1 MSAKSEDN
9 LEKEKL
15 LAEIERLRR
24 APMPRI
30 FDNIEQ
36 SLLPALQKTLQFSN
50 RADFCVGIL
59 ILRKCIADHIII
71 AQNSHFSF
79 KEKQLI

>member
-1 MSAKSEDN
+1 MSAKRKDN
-9 LEKEKL
+9 LGKKL
-15 LAEIERLRR
+15 LAEIERLRKVS
-24 APMPRI
+24 MPRI

-36 SLLPALQKTLQFSN
+36 SLLPALQKTLPVSN

-59 ILRKCIADHIII
+59 ILKKCIADHIII
-71 AQNSHFSF
+71 LQNSHFSF

>member
-1 MSAKSEDN
+1 MAAKKEDN
-9 LEKEKL
+9 LSKEKL

-36 SLLPALQKTLQFSN
+36 SLLPAMQEIPCPIVLFFIVDIFDSV
-50 RADFCVGIL
+50 FL
-59 ILRKCIADHIII
+59 IEINAC
-71 AQNSHFSF
+71 
-79 KEKQLI
+79 